1 MNADDGIYRFTG
13 FTAPIGGSYWCVL
26 LLAPCRAVNS
36 ANVPLQNEARTAAG
50 AGNSRTGNHLTHV
63 KDNFDRSRELIR
75 NQGRLS

>member
-1 MNADDGIYRFTG
+1 MNADDDIYRFTD